1 VTRGITMKLLVGI
14 VTAAMALALAGCHAL
29 PAGPTAD
36 GSKQAPG
43 DFSTATGK
51 RETGPGTPQ

>member
-1 VTRGITMKLLVGI
+1 MKLLVGI

-29 PAGPTAD
+29 PAGPSAD

-51 RETGPGTPQ
+51 RETGPATPQ